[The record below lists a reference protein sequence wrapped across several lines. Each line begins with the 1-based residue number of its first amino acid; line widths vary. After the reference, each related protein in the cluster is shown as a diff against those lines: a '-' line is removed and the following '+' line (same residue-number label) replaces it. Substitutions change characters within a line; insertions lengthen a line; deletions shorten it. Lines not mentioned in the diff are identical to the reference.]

1 MASKKSSGL
10 VAAALVIGL
19 LPLGAASAQAADLGV
34 LSIDC
39 DFADIVGATIVATG
53 GVGDTFV
60 IDNTGTTDNCVIT
73 GTTLLTGEDADHDS
87 AGAGVVT
94 PGGGTSGAITV
105 VGSGTFTVS
114 SSGTGTP
121 ARSFVIDACSLE
133 GSGVAATPWQVG
145 DKDDLTLVGYS
156 ELTDVDSNGYIDSCS
171 LSGHY
176 LQTANITEVD
186 TNVSG
191 SRVTGSFT
199 GTYDGNHYNIGYYSG
214 GLNGTY
220 EGRDPLFE
228 QLGPN
233 GIIRKLSLNG
243 NIKSNGTTTASL
255 VEMLYGGTISE
266 VESSV
271 VIQVDDDSDAILG
284 GLAARSGG
292 VDQNALI
299 IYSKFSGRLEWIE
312 TNAGTTQEGPT
323 IGGLIGIASGTGVSE
338 IRDSYSLAAIS
349 FDSRGLLSD
358 PTGSAFTD
366 DDSAV
371 YAGGLVGSDGQN
383 ELASAGVALPGGDGD
398 RVHTAS
404 ELRIVRSY
412 FAGSFTNT
420 CVGTAAFCNID
431 SPSHVFTGGLFG
443 VSEDLDDT
451 RDILVSAF
459 WLSSSATNAVGEIV
473 DAGPQPLD
481 YTAATPAL
489 PEAPGLSAT
498 LLKTLSTYQ
507 SEEGST
513 SGSPS
518 GDSDLLIA
526 ASAAGGATL
535 AEQDY
540 RWAIESGNI
549 QTFVASDYT
558 SEATFLTRQLYSD
571 TNVSQSYLREGAG
584 DLTAHGGSD
593 PGTVTGYPTLGRVWE
608 ICANSNSGYP
618 FLVWEELDCSAPGS
632 GGSSSASTAAL
643 ASAAGLTEAE
653 YAEFLASGLT
663 LEQFKAARLAATGPD
678 GALLV
683 GGGSLALL
691 FLAAGAIILVALG
704 RERRL
709 RRS

>member
-10 VAAALVIGL
+10 VVAALVIGL
-19 LPLGAASAQAADLGV
+19 LPFGAASAQAADLGTV
-34 LSIDC
+34 SIDC
-39 DFADIVGATIVATG
+39 DAADIAGATIVATG

-60 IDNTGTTDNCVIT
+60 IDNTGDTDNCVISAT
-73 GTTLLTGEDADHDS
+73 ALLTGEDADHDS
-87 AGAGVVT
+87 AGAGIVT
-94 PGGGTSGAITV
+94 PTGGSSGTITV
-105 VGSGTFTVS
+105 VGSGTFTIS
-114 SSGTGTP
+114 SSGTDTP
-121 ARSFVIDACSLE
+121 AASFVIDACSLE
-133 GSGVAATPWQVG
+133 GTGVAATPWQVG

-156 ELTDVDSNGYIDSCS
+156 EETDVDASGYIDSCS

-214 GLNGTY
+214 GRNGNY

-228 QLGPN
+228 ELGPN

-255 VEMLYGGTISE
+255 VENLYGGTISE
-266 VESSV
+266 VKSSV

-292 VDQNALI
+292 VDQDALI
-299 IYSKFSGRLEWIE
+299 IYSKFNGSLEWIE
-312 TNAGTTQEGPT
+312 TNAGDSQEGPT

-338 IRDSYSLAAIS
+338 IRDSYSRAAIS
-349 FDSRGLLSD
+349 FDSSGLTNVEGTSD
-358 PTGSAFTD
+358 PDA
-366 DDSAV
+366 AV
-371 YAGGLVGSDGQN
+371 YAGGLVGSDGEN
-383 ELASAGVALPGGDGD
+383 ELGSAGIDGDDGD

-420 CVGTAAFCNID
+420 CVGTALFCNID
-431 SPSHVFTGGLFG
+431 SPSHVFTGGLIG

-451 RDILVSAF
+451 RDLLVSAF
-459 WLSSSATNAVGEIV
+459 WLSGSATNVVGEIV
-473 DAGPQPLD
+473 DGGTQPLD

-489 PEAPGLSAT
+489 PEAPGLTAT

-507 SEEGST
+507 SAEGDT
-513 SGSPS
+513 SGTPA
-518 GDSDLLIA
+518 GDSDLSLV
-526 ASAAGGATL
+526 SSTGTL

-540 RWAIESGNI
+540 RWAIEQGNI

-558 SEATFLTRQLYSD
+558 SEANFLTRQLYSD

-584 DLTAHGGSD
+584 DLTAHGGTD
-593 PGTVTGYPTLGRVWE
+593 AATVTGYPTLGRVWE

-618 FLVWEELDCSAPGS
+618 FLVWEEEDCVAPGDGGSS

-709 RRS
+709 RQS

>member
-10 VAAALVIGL
+10 VVAALVIGL
-19 LPLGAASAQAADLGV
+19 LPFGAASAQAADLGV

-39 DFADIVGATIVATG
+39 DIADIVGATIVATG

-73 GTTLLTGEDADHDS
+73 ATALLTGEDADHDS

-94 PGGGTSGAITV
+94 PGGGNSGAITV

-114 SSGTGTP
+114 SDGTGTP

-156 ELTDVDSNGYIDSCS
+156 ELTDVDASGYIDSCS

-186 TNVSG
+186 TDVSG

-214 GLNGTY
+214 GRNGTY

-228 QLGPN
+228 ELGPN

-243 NIKSNGTTTASL
+243 NIKSSGTTTASL
-255 VEMLYGGTISE
+255 VENLYGGTISE
-266 VESSV
+266 VKSSV

-292 VDQNALI
+292 VDQDALI
-299 IYSKFSGRLEWIE
+299 IYSKFNGSLEWIE
-312 TNAGTTQEGPT
+312 TNPGTTQEGPT

-338 IRDSYSLAAIS
+338 IRDSYSRAAIS
-349 FDSRGLLSD
+349 FDSRGLVSD
-358 PTGSAFTD
+358 PTGTPFTD

-383 ELASAGVALPGGDGD
+383 ELSGDGVALPGGDGD
-398 RVHTAS
+398 RVHLAS

-431 SPSHVFTGGLFG
+431 SPSHVFTGGLIG

-473 DAGPQPLD
+473 DAGTQPLD

-489 PEAPGLSAT
+489 PEAPGLTAT

-507 SEEGST
+507 SEEGIT

-518 GDSDLLIA
+518 GDSDLSV
-526 ASAAGGATL
+526 ASSTGTL

-540 RWAIESGNI
+540 RWAIEQGNI

-558 SEATFLTRQLYSD
+558 SEANFLTRQLFSD
-571 TNVSQSYLREGAG
+571 TDISQSYLREGAG
-584 DLTAHGGSD
+584 DLTAHGGTD
-593 PGTVTGYPTLGRVWE
+593 AATVTGYPTLGRLWE

-632 GGSSSASTAAL
+632 GGSSSSSTSEL

-683 GGGSLALL
+683 GGGSLTLL